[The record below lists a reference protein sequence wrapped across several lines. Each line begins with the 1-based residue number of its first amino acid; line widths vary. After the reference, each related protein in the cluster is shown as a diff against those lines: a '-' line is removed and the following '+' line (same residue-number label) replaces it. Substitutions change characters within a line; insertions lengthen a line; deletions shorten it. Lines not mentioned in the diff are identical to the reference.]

1 MERQNII
8 VVHNRYQRPG
18 GEDQVVGA
26 EVALLRSF
34 GHETQL
40 FSLDNSAIAQMGLL
54 RLTRATFW
62 NDDVYGTLRALFRKH
77 APLVAHFHNT
87 FPLVSPAAYYAA
99 RDEGVPVVQTL
110 HNFRLVCPNGLLFRD
125 GHACEECVGR
135 AVAWPGVAH
144 GCYRGS
150 RSTTAV
156 TAAMVAWHRAR
167 GTWASAVDMYIA
179 LSQFSRGRFTEGGLP
194 RDRIAV
200 KPNFLVRDPGVGDHA
215 GGYGLFVGR
224 LSHEKGLGILLDAW
238 AQLAMP
244 YPLRVVGSGPLEARM
259 QGCGPGIEWLGQQP
273 TERVMALMKDASFL
287 VLPSECYEN
296 FPVTIVEAFAT
307 GLPVIASRTGSLAEI
322 VRDHETGLHFRS
334 GDSSDCAAT
343 IGWAVQHA
351 TEMRAYG
358 QSARLEFEQKF
369 GPQQNYSQLRAIYGL
384 AAEHAAGAARSP
396 A

>member
-1 MERQNII
+1 MDRQNVI
-8 VVHNRYQRPG
+8 VVHNHYQRPG

-40 FSLDNSAIAQMGLL
+40 FTLDNSTIAQMGSL

-62 NDDVYGTLRALFRKH
+62 NNDVYDTLRALFRKH

-135 AVAWPGVAH
+135 SVAWPGVVH

-156 TAAMVAWHRAR
+156 TAAMIAWHRAR
-167 GTWASAVDMYIA
+167 GTWATAVDMYIA

-194 RDRIAV
+194 KDRIAV
-200 KPNFLVRDPGVGDHA
+200 KPNFLARDPGAGDHA

-224 LSHEKGLGILLDAW
+224 LSPEKGLGVLLDAW
-238 AQLAMP
+238 SQLATP
-244 YPLRVVGSGPLEARM
+244 YPLKVVGSGPLEARM
-259 QGCGPGIEWLGQQP
+259 DECGPAIEWLGQQP
-273 TERVMALMKDASFL
+273 TERVMMLMKDASFL
-287 VLPSECYEN
+287 VVPSECYEN

-334 GDSSDCAAT
+334 GDSSDFAAT
-343 IGWAVQHA
+343 IEWAVQHA
-351 TEMRAYG
+351 PEMRTYG
-358 QSARLEFEQKF
+358 QNARLEFEQKF
-369 GPQQNYSQLRAIYGL
+369 GPEQNYSLLRTIYGL
-384 AAEHAAGAARSP
+384 AAEHSAAAAV

>member
-1 MERQNII
+1 
-8 VVHNRYQRPG
+8 
-18 GEDQVVGA
+18 
-26 EVALLRSF
+26 
-34 GHETQL
+34 
-40 FSLDNSAIAQMGLL
+40 
-54 RLTRATFW
+54 
-62 NDDVYGTLRALFRKH
+62 
-77 APLVAHFHNT
+77 
-87 FPLVSPAAYYAA
+87 
-99 RDEGVPVVQTL
+99 
-110 HNFRLVCPNGLLFRD
+110 
-125 GHACEECVGR
+125 
-135 AVAWPGVAH
+135 
-144 GCYRGS
+144 
-150 RSTTAV
+150 
-156 TAAMVAWHRAR
+156 MVAWHRAR

-194 RDRIAV
+194 KDRIAV

-224 LSHEKGLGILLDAW
+224 LSHEKGLDILLDAW

-244 YPLRVVGSGPLEARM
+244 YPLRVVGSGPLEGRM
-259 QGCGPGIEWLGQQP
+259 KDCGPGIEWLGQQP

-322 VRDHETGLHFRS
+322 VRDRETGLHFRS
-334 GDSSDCAAT
+334 GDASDCAAT

-351 TEMRAYG
+351 PEMRTYG

-384 AAEHAAGAARSP
+384 AAEHAAAAARSP